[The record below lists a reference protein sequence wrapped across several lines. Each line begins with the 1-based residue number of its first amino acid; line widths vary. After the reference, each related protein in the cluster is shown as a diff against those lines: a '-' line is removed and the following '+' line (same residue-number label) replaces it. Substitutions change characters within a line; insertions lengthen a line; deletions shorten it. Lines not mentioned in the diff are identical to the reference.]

1 MSLND
6 LSISDLE
13 AKIKQVANDLE
24 LLRSTGESSRK
35 MEILA
40 QYKEFLEDD
49 LKALKNEQQSG
60 KSPR

>member
-1 MSLND
+1 MSVND

-13 AKIKQVANDLE
+13 AKIKQVTSDLE

-35 MEILA
+35 MEVLS

-49 LKALKNEQQSG
+49 LKALKNEQRSG
-60 KSPR
+60 TSPR

>member
-60 KSPR
+60 TSPR

>member
-60 KSPR
+60 TRPR